1 VTTCPRCSA
10 TVANGQEYCVECGL
24 RLPGGGVAGSPA
36 VAGRGWAR
44 RALLALV
51 VAAAGAAAAVAAAGG
66 GKGGS
71 TNLITATGGF
81 ASVPAVNTIPGPAG
95 STGAGGWPATTS
107 GWTIVLLSVPQT
119 AGQKDAI
126 AMVGR
131 ARKAGLPGAG
141 ILDSSAFASLHPGY
155 WVVFSGVY
163 TSQAEATSALQPA
176 QELTR
181 AATVR
186 RVVP

>member
-1 VTTCPRCSA
+1 M
-10 TVANGQEYCVECGL
+10 ECGL

-36 VAGRGWAR
+36 VVGRGWAR

-126 AMVGR
+126 AMVRR
-131 ARKAGLPGAG
+131 ARRAGLPGAG
-141 ILDSSAFASLHPGY
+141 IIDSSAFASLHPGY